1 MTITRVNVPVA
12 YLAKLRRSARS
23 GCRPVLAKSLVGIA
37 LIMGSTG
44 CITVKTPEKPIVIE
58 LNINIKTEVLYRL
71 AGDANQTID
80 KNAEIF

>member
-1 MTITRVNVPVA
+1 MTTTRVNVPVA
-12 YLAKLRRSARS
+12 YLANLRGSVMSR
-23 GCRPVLAKSLVGIA
+23 CRPVVAKSAVGIA
-37 LIMGSTG
+37 LVMGSSG

-71 AGDANQTID
+71 ASDANQTID